1 MFYSLPYASVF
12 VGSRWPPHRALPRAE
27 KPYGVAAFNNI
38 AAQTDLCCHRF
49 RCRWTFQGVA
59 VLRVIRAKLHGLR
72 VTGADLHYHG
82 SITLDPEHCD
92 RAGLYPTEFVEIWN
106 KNSGARLT
114 TYVIFGEPGSRCC
127 ILNGAAAR
135 TCQVGDELIIAAAA
149 DVQPK
154 DLYAVRPCVLTF
166 TPDNA
171 VDQVL
176 HYEVFKSDKREFDF
190 RIVSD
195 ETHQPAATHNYANV
209 DVRGIRAE
217 LTAKGFSAPEI
228 ENFVGKFLSR

>member
-1 MFYSLPYASVF
+1 MVSRLS
-12 VGSRWPPHRALPRAE
+12 GSAQISPFPSGRAAPKNPR
-27 KPYGVAAFNNI
+27 I
-38 AAQTDLCCHRF
+38 D
-49 RCRWTFQGVA
+49 A
-59 VLRVIRAKLHGLR
+59 VPRVIRAKLHGLR

-92 RAGLYPTEFVEIWN
+92 KAGLYPTEFVEIWN

-135 TCQVGDELIIAAAA
+135 TCQVGDELIIAAAC

-154 DLYAVRPCVLTF
+154 ELYDLRPCIVTF
-166 TPDNA
+166 TPNNDI
-171 VDQVL
+171 DQVL
-176 HYEVFKSDKREFDF
+176 HYEVFKSAQREFDF

-195 ETHQPAATHNYANV
+195 ATHQPAATHNYANV
-209 DVRGIRAE
+209 DVRGIRQA
-217 LTAKGFSAPEI
+217 LKAKGFSDPEI
-228 ENFVGKFLSR
+228 ENFVGKFLTR